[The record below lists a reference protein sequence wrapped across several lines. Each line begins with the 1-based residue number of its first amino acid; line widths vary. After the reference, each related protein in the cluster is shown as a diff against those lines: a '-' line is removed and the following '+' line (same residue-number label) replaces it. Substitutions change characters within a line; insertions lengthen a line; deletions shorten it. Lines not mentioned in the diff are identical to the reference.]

1 MREFTIQATFVVQEG
16 DHDQLGLHQLIS
28 AVNSQNGSGEA
39 TVFPE
44 NTTSDVH
51 SIHKKTSGEGLFSI
65 PTTQLVEAIYH
76 CLATGVV
83 QSVKI
88 RPKTASGLR

>member
-16 DHDQLGLHQLIS
+16 DEDQLGLHQLIS
-28 AVNSQNGSGEA
+28 AVNAQNGSGEA

-44 NTTSDVH
+44 SST
-51 SIHKKTSGEGLFSI
+51 KKTSGDGLFAI
-65 PTTQLVEAIYH
+65 PTSQLVEAIYH

-88 RPKTASGLR
+88 RPKTATVR

>member
-16 DHDQLGLHQLIS
+16 DEDQLGLHQLIS
-28 AVNSQNGSGEA
+28 AVNAQNGSGEA

-44 NTTSDVH
+44 NST
-51 SIHKKTSGEGLFSI
+51 KKTSGAGDGLFAI
-65 PTTQLVEAIYH
+65 PTSQIVEAIYH

-88 RPKTASGLR
+88 RPKTATVR

>member
-16 DHDQLGLHQLIS
+16 DEDQLGLHQLIS
-28 AVNSQNGSGEA
+28 AVNCQNGSGEA

-44 NTTSDVH
+44 NST
-51 SIHKKTSGEGLFSI
+51 KKTSGDGLFAI
-65 PTTQLVEAIYH
+65 PTSQLVEAIYH

-88 RPKTASGLR
+88 RPKTATVR